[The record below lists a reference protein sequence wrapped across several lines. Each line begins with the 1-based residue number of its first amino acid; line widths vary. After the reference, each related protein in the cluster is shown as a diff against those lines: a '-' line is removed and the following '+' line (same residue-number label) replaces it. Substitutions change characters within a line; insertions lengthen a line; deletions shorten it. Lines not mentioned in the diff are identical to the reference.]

1 MAVLLNAM
9 NASKCRKCLVFVTFA
24 YNNNNSNIINL
35 SKPVLKKP
43 GKLFNDC
50 LRSIQL
56 VVTIAIMIIKFLFV
70 RQKQLV
76 EKSS

>member
-9 NASKCRKCLVFVTFA
+9 NASKCRKCLVFVTFG

-70 RQKQLV
+70 RQKQ
-76 EKSS
+76 

>member
-9 NASKCRKCLVFVTFA
+9 NASKCRKCLVFVTFG
-24 YNNNNSNIINL
+24 YNNNNSNSNIINL

-70 RQKQLV
+70 RQKQ
-76 EKSS
+76 